1 MSKHFFFNNLQI
13 SSLEEA
19 MRQKDCL
26 ISNIKDGEFKVHLL
40 FGSLH
45 FAHIFSSMLL
55 NFKIELRK
63 YKAINEY
70 IQLTGIQTL
79 NKILYLTCH

>member
-1 MSKHFFFNNLQI
+1 MSECFFFNNLQI

-40 FGSLH
+40 FGILH
-45 FAHIFSSMLL
+45 FAHIFSSILL
-55 NFKIELRK
+55 NFKIKLSK
-63 YKAINEY
+63 YKAINNY
-70 IQLTGIQTL
+70 IQLTGIQIF
-79 NKILYLTCH
+79 NKIFDPACH